1 MLQMKK
7 WIIAYKIEYLW
18 KKIRNNRK
26 KMKNLI
32 EKKEP
37 YNSPQ
42 LVRLNTMNWELWWTA
57 SQMERL
63 WMQYAGD

>member
-1 MLQMKK
+1 MQQMKK

-18 KKIRNNRK
+18 KKIRNNRR
-26 KMKNLI
+26 KMRNLI
-32 EKKEP
+32 ENKEP

-42 LVRLNTMNWELWWTA
+42 LVKLNTMNWELWWTA

-63 WMQYAGD
+63 WMQYASD